1 MITVQKKG
9 IKPGLKAGKKNKA
22 KRTFKS
28 VKNKSQGFEKAWEFW
43 KTAQIDLSTFKFDR
57 EEANAR

>member
-9 IKPGLKAGKKNKA
+9 VKRGLKAGKKNKA
-22 KRTFKS
+22 KRALKS
-28 VKNKSQGFEKAWEFW
+28 EKNQNHGFEKAWEFW